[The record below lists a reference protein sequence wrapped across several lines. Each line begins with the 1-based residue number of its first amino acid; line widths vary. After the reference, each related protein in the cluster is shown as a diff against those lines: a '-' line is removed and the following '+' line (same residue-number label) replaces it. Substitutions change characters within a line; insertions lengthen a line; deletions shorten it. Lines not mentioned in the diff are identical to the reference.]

1 MALQGER
8 QWDDYPSVGCGGTG
22 DRKGRPYGPDKGS
35 LYLVSGRSIKPVLIF
50 PKIGLKVFRC
60 CGFSVM

>member
-50 PKIGLKVFRC
+50 CENWPESIQMLWV
-60 CGFSVM
+60 